1 MGGYALDAAQP
12 KQYNPNF
19 IWASK
24 FPWVDS
30 VDYMTLEMMRNDYM
44 DKGREEGLKEGRRK
58 ESERYNRL
66 ISFLVRDKNYDAF
79 ERMTKDD
86 AYKQE
91 LFKHYGL

>member
-1 MGGYALDAAQP
+1 
-12 KQYNPNF
+12 
-19 IWASK
+19 
-24 FPWVDS
+24 
-30 VDYMTLEMMRNDYM
+30 M

-86 AYKQE
+86 VYKQE